1 MERVSSGTCRE
12 GTEYM
17 KKTHAPGAAAM
28 SPAKEEGRRLLELLP
43 DNVSLEDI
51 GRPADR
57 AAMTR
62 APVIWGLR
70 RPLTLA
76 SYPPSLAPVP
86 RAGRLGIARP
96 PLEGDRA
103 EGCLVGAL
111 RAATE
116 GHASERGR
124 PSG

>member
-51 GRPADR
+51 GVPCRSCGDDPRPGDLG
-57 AAMTR
+57 
-62 APVIWGLR
+62 P
-70 RPLTLA
+70 PA
-76 SYPPSLAPVP
+76 SSHTGFLFPSLAPVP

-103 EGCLVGAL
+103 EECLVGAL